1 MEYQQQALY
10 RKTGR
15 YACSSQLRVA
25 ANNDCHV
32 GQTKALMRN
41 LEEQMFYLGTGPD
54 LKKNKKEKKKV
65 RNLVVASFVSS
76 SSFKRTEEIL
86 GK

>member
-15 YACSSQLRVA
+15 FACSLQLRVA
-25 ANNDCHV
+25 ASNDCHV

-41 LEEQMFYLGTGPD
+41 LEKQMFYLGMCPD
-54 LKKNKKEKKKV
+54 LKKKKK
-65 RNLVVASFVSS
+65 
-76 SSFKRTEEIL
+76 KRKNEEL
-86 GK
+86 GSGLFCQQQ